1 MKECKKYEKILK
13 QLISNA
19 IEDEDKKI
27 LMEHIQECTECKAVY
42 EMHEQLQSSEIDLP
56 EVALEDYLK
65 VRQSVI
71 RSIREKKTIS
81 EIRWYQY
88 FSDQFLSVFSRPA
101 FTISFAIILFI
112 IGFFLYPIV
121 IPSQGQSNFD
131 FTNQLEVTAKQNTD
145 LQQVENSPYIFS
157 DVRLRNINSDQ
168 VALGFNVSTYM
179 ELIRPKND
187 PLVKEVLA
195 QAVMNPASLG
205 NRLQAISYSG
215 EIMGSKVKEALIFTM
230 LNDNNLAVRIK
241 AMSSLA
247 KYPSDAA
254 IQDAFLKILKDDKQ
268 VQLRLM
274 AIDYL
279 TSNLSKEK
287 NLEEI
292 IKDLNQA
299 KDAGIKYKLYQQIK
313 N

>member
-1 MKECKKYEKILK
+1 MKECKKYEELLK
-13 QLISNA
+13 HLIANE
-19 IEDEDKKI
+19 IDDKDKE
-27 LMEHIQECTECKAVY
+27 LLLSHIRQCKNCKALY
-42 EMHEQLQSSEIDLP
+42 EMHGQLGTQAIDFP
-56 EVALEDYLK
+56 EADAGDYLK

-71 RSIREKKTIS
+71 RSIRNKKAIDD
-81 EIRWYQY
+81 IKWYQN
-88 FSDQFLSVFSRPA
+88 FADHFMIFFSRPA
-101 FTISFAIILFI
+101 FTVSLSVILFLV
-112 IGFFLYPIV
+112 GFFLYPI
-121 IPSQGQSNFD
+121 ILTSQDHSDFD
-131 FTNQLEVTAKQNTD
+131 LAQQLKFTAQQNTD
-145 LQQVENSPYIFS
+145 LQEVENSPYIFS
-157 DVRLRNINSDQ
+157 DVRFQNVNGDQ
-168 VALGFNVSTYM
+168 VSIGFNVSTHL

-195 QAVMNPASLG
+195 QAVMNSASLG
-205 NRLQAISYSG
+205 NRLQAISYSE
-215 EIMGSKVKEALIFTM
+215 EIMDSKIKEALIFIM

-241 AMSSLA
+241 TMTSLA
-247 KYPSDAA
+247 KYTPDVQ
-254 IQDAFLKILKDDKQ
+254 IRDAFLKILKDEES

-279 TSNLSKEK
+279 TSNLSNEK